1 VARTQ
6 IITRAH
12 DGLFDHCSN
21 LFGGLDGDIRRR
33 LELVIADPEKHWNDN
48 HGIIL
53 RGKVGS
59 GRWLTLWQSV
69 IAVDPTFPKTGPLTD
84 GDGNVINGWA
94 QFPDRVT
101 ILKAILFA
109 AEGAR

>member
-1 VARTQ
+1 VANT
-6 IITRAH
+6 ITRAH

-21 LFGGLDGDIRRR
+21 IFGGLDGSIRRR

-53 RGKVGS
+53 RGLHGT
-59 GRWLTLWQSV
+59 GRWMTLWQAV
-69 IAVDPTFPKTGPLTD
+69 LAVDPTFPKTGPCTTAD
-84 GDGNVINGWA
+84 GIVIDGWKR
-94 QFPDRVT
+94 FPDHDT
-101 ILKAILFA
+101 ILKAILYA